1 MVKFRFAQNVIENMV
16 LSDKKDSVN
25 YNNDKKSHKKR
36 INSYISDSIML

>member
-25 YNNDKKSHKKR
+25 YNMIKSR
-36 INSYISDSIML
+36 IKNG